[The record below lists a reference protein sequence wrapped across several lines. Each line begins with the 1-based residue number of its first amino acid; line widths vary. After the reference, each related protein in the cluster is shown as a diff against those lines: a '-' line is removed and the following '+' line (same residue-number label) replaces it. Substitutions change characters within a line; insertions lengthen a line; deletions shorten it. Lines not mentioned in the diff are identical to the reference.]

1 MRIALVLI
9 SRAATIVRIITI
21 LQDDDFWRVPECIRH
36 HDEISVGGYDREAV
50 PFGVIP
56 NLAIRGA
63 EAQANLSDVNRTRRE
78 DLG

>member
-1 MRIALVLI
+1 MRANSEIRIALVLI
-9 SRAATIVRIITI
+9 SRAAAIVRIITI

-56 NLAIRGA
+56 NLAIRVPK
-63 EAQANLSDVNRTRRE
+63 LKPT
-78 DLG
+78 